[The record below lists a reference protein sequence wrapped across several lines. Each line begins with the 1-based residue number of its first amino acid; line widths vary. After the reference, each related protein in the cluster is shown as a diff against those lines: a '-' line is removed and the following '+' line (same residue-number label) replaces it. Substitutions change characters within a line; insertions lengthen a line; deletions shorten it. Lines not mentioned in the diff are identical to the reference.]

1 MHRWNL
7 HNGVLLSSIAHHNPC
22 FLGGKLVE
30 RLSFLADFAKKLGDC
45 VRLYK
50 MDLVS
55 HRRLDVVFD
64 DNHSM
69 PSEGSAACCITQ
81 DRLLCVP
88 HAVHGMTG
96 GKCHSWPW
104 DSKTQ
109 NVMHVMSLMQLQVR
123 V

>member
-1 MHRWNL
+1 
-7 HNGVLLSSIAHHNPC
+7 
-22 FLGGKLVE
+22 
-30 RLSFLADFAKKLGDC
+30 
-45 VRLYK
+45 

-55 HRRLDVVFD
+55 HRRLDMVFD

-96 GKCHSWPW
+96 DQYHSWPW

-109 NVMHVMSLMQLQVR
+109 RVMHVMSLMQLRREGVSGGQGEGGDQ
-123 V
+123 